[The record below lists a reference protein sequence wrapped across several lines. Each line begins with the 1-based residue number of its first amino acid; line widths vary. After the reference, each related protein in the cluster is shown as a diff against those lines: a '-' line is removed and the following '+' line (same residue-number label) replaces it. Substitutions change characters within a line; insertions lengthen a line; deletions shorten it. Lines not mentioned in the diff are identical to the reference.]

1 MVVNGFVRK
10 FAFFGAAVLDSKAIL
25 KALETLSKKSGL
37 KFESKNSQIDFA
49 KTEFDFCK
57 LDFWLFKAVMKFS
70 KRCFENLSTFAV
82 AKV

>member
-1 MVVNGFVRK
+1 MVMNGFVRE

-49 KTEFDFCK
+49 KTEFDF
-57 LDFWLFKAVMKFS
+57 WLFKAVMKFS